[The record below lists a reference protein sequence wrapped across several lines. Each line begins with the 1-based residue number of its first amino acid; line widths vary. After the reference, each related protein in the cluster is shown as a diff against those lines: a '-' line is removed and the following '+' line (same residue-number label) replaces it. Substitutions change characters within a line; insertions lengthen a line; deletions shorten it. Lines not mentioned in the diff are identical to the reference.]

1 MSKYLVVVES
11 PAKQKT
17 IGKILGKDY
26 AVKSSFGH
34 VRDLP
39 AKELGIDD
47 KKDFK
52 PKYVVMPRSKKTI
65 AELKKS
71 AANCTKVYLA
81 MDPDREGE
89 AIAWHISEILKMGK
103 DKVKR
108 IFFHEI
114 TKSAIQKSFEHERD
128 INKYL
133 VDAQQAR
140 RILDRLVG
148 YKLSPL
154 LWKKITSGLSAGR
167 VQSVA
172 VRMLAERHQEI
183 LDFVEETY
191 FSLNAKLKKDDDPK
205 EFFAKLVRYKGEP
218 VENTTTYKLFTED
231 YKVKNSVFKTRESL
245 EDVIHNL
252 KDKDK
257 IIEKIDRKEVRQH
270 PKPPFITSTLQQEGY
285 TRLGF
290 SSQKTMRTAQNLYEG
305 INGESGLITYMR
317 TDSFNV
323 SKDLQDQTKKFIQDK
338 YGSNFAPEKTPFYKT
353 KSKGAQEAHE
363 SIHPTDVYKTPEKI
377 KHLLT
382 DEQYRLYNLI
392 WLKFVASQM
401 AHAVFDTVS
410 VEIKTSDGICGL
422 RASGRTVKF
431 KGYLSVYEDSFGA
444 KNEDEGNLIPNVKE
458 GDKLE
463 LMDIDTKEHKTT
475 PPPNYNEASLIK
487 ALEKHGIGRP
497 STYAPTIKTI
507 LDRKYIEK
515 ELKTKKLLVTDL
527 GLIVTKQLVEFFQDI
542 MNLSYTANIE
552 EKLDDIAEGNVAWA
566 EVIKSFYDIFT
577 KDLDEAY
584 KNMKKPEP
592 EKTDQKCPLCEAE
605 MVIRT
610 SRFGRY
616 MACSQF
622 PKCKGKIN
630 MTNSKTAQEPE
641 KVDKKCEQCGE
652 DMVIKIGRNGRFL
665 ACSGYPNCRNT
676 ASIDK
681 DGNIVNTPKKVV
693 IKTDRKCDKCDKGFL
708 VLRSS
713 KKGEFLGCEK
723 FPRCKNIVSLTEEEI
738 AEIKE
743 KHKPA

>member
-1 MSKYLVVVES
+1 
-11 PAKQKT
+11 
-17 IGKILGKDY
+17 
-26 AVKSSFGH
+26 
-34 VRDLP
+34 
-39 AKELGIDD
+39 
-47 KKDFK
+47 
-52 PKYVVMPRSKKTI
+52 
-65 AELKKS
+65 
-71 AANCTKVYLA
+71 
-81 MDPDREGE
+81 
-89 AIAWHISEILKMGK
+89 
-103 DKVKR
+103 
-108 IFFHEI
+108 
-114 TKSAIQKSFEHERD
+114 
-128 INKYL
+128 
-133 VDAQQAR
+133 
-140 RILDRLVG
+140 
-148 YKLSPL
+148 
-154 LWKKITSGLSAGR
+154 
-167 VQSVA
+167 
-172 VRMLAERHQEI
+172 
-183 LDFVEETY
+183 
-191 FSLNAKLKKDDDPK
+191 
-205 EFFAKLVRYKGEP
+205 
-218 VENTTTYKLFTED
+218 
-231 YKVKNSVFKTRESL
+231 
-245 EDVIHNL
+245 
-252 KDKDK
+252 
-257 IIEKIDRKEVRQH
+257 
-270 PKPPFITSTLQQEGY
+270 
-285 TRLGF
+285 
-290 SSQKTMRTAQNLYEG
+290 
-305 INGESGLITYMR
+305 
-317 TDSFNV
+317 
-323 SKDLQDQTKKFIQDK
+323 
-338 YGSNFAPEKTPFYKT
+338 
-353 KSKGAQEAHE
+353 
-363 SIHPTDVYKTPEKI
+363 
-377 KHLLT
+377 
-382 DEQYRLYNLI
+382 
-392 WLKFVASQM
+392 
-401 AHAVFDTVS
+401 
-410 VEIKTSDGICGL
+410 
-422 RASGRTVKF
+422 
-431 KGYLSVYEDSFGA
+431 
-444 KNEDEGNLIPNVKE
+444 
-458 GDKLE
+458 
-463 LMDIDTKEHKTT
+463 MDIDTKEHKTT

-592 EKTDQKCPLCEAE
+592 EKTEQKCPLCEAE